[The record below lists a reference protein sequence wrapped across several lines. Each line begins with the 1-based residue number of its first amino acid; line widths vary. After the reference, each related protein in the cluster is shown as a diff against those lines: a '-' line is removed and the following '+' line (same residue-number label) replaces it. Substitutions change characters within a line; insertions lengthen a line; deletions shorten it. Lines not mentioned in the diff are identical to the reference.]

1 MKCDAILD
9 TGSQVTTISE
19 TFHSKYMSNLP
30 VQPIH
35 NLLEVEGAGG
45 QGVPYLGYVE
55 VHLTFPENVTGTE
68 EQMSV
73 LALIVPE
80 NQFNSKVPVLI
91 GTNVLLELYQRGISY
106 DKSKFLR
113 RSDSFAVLLQ
123 HVARARESE
132 AKACL
137 VRLHREKPLLFRQDT
152 KCIFLEMLESEKP
165 IPI

>member
-1 MKCDAILD
+1 M
-9 TGSQVTTISE
+9 
-19 TFHSKYMSNLP
+19 
-30 VQPIH
+30 
-35 NLLEVEGAGG
+35 
-45 QGVPYLGYVE
+45 PYLEYVE

-91 GTNVLLELYQRGISY
+91 GIKRLNVLLELYQRGISY

-123 HVARARESE
+123 HVARVRKSE
-132 AKACL
+132 AKSCL
-137 VRLHREKPLLFRQDT
+137 VKLL
-152 KCIFLEMLESEKP
+152 
-165 IPI
+165 